1 MAHVVETQGRDK
13 EPEGTEMSEE
23 WKVNEDRI
31 YTFGMDEGS
40 RAVVKDWYDYVDKM
54 NRLTKDWP
62 TFDNAWAG
70 PALTQMMFM

>member
-1 MAHVVETQGRDK
+1 MEIVVRPQGRDK
-13 EPEGTEMSEE
+13 EPEGTEMNEE
-23 WKVNEDRI
+23 WKVNENRI
-31 YTFGMDEGS
+31 YTLGMDEGS
-40 RAVVKDWYDYVDKM
+40 RVVVKDWFGDVDKM